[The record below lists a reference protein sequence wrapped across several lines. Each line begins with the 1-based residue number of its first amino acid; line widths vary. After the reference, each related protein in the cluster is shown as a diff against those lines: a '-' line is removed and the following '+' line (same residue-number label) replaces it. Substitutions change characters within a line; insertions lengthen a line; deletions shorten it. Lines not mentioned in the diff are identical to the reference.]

1 MSSSEQADKY
11 ALHAAAREGKLS
23 AVESLLNAD
32 PKSSQR
38 KDDDGRLPIHW
49 AASSNQQAIV
59 LLLSEQ
65 KTFDPDV
72 EDDSGWTPLMIAAS
86 VKDGEAIVDIL
97 LQRGADVNQ
106 KNSNGQASLS
116 QPKTALHFVASKNN
130 LEVARKLFANKPAI
144 SARVR
149 DKRGQYPLHRAA
161 AVGSTPMVKL
171 LLEHNS
177 PLNATDNAG
186 YTALHHAV
194 AEGHGDTAIA
204 LLKAGAETDKRDS
217 DGYLALDLAPDKE
230 VRKYIEREAEN
241 EGIEL

>member
-1 MSSSEQADKY
+1 MASSQDDKY
-11 ALHAAAREGKLS
+11 AIHAAARDGKLS
-23 AVESLLNAD
+23 VVESLLNAD

-49 AASSNQQAIV
+49 AASSNQHPIA
-59 LLLSEQ
+59 LLLSQQ

-86 VKDGEAIVDIL
+86 IKDGEHIVDL
-97 LQRGADVNQ
+97 LLSRGAD
-106 KNSNGQASLS
+106 
-116 QPKTALHFVASKNN
+116 TALHFVASKNN
-130 LEVARKLFANKPAI
+130 VEVARKLFANKPPI

-161 AVGSTPMVKL
+161 AVGSVPMVKL
-171 LLEHNS
+171 LLENRS
-177 PLNATDNAG
+177 PLNATDTTG

-194 AEGHGDTAIA
+194 AEGHGHVAVA
-204 LLKAGAETDKRDS
+204 LLKAGAETDKQDL